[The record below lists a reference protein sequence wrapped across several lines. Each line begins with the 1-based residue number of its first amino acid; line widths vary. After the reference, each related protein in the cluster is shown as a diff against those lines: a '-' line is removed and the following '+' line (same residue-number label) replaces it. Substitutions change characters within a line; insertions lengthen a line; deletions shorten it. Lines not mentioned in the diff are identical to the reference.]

1 MSCVSCVLHVLR
13 CVVACEGVAGVA
25 GVAGEV
31 LGRQCTVVD
40 VIKCHSDVIRVTA
53 ESLSVASLPKALVEF
68 LEYKFAH
75 DVNCARNCAAAA
87 PAGSTITGKDCFD
100 YRLARAKECPLAM
113 IVLLELQFT
122 EGPLSHCSCSTTE
135 QTRVNYA
142 LYDVYVRAQP
152 FT

>member
-1 MSCVSCVLHVLR
+1 MLHVLR
-13 CVVACEGVAGVA
+13 CVVACEGAA
-25 GVAGEV
+25 GVAGE
-31 LGRQCTVVD
+31 GQCTVVD
-40 VIKCHSDVIRVTA
+40 VIKSHSDVIRVTV

-142 LYDVYVRAQP
+142 L
-152 FT
+152 